1 VNSHDADDAGR
12 PLGGA
17 RRSGETFAMI
27 ELTRLGKQQDEKIVV
42 NADLIEFVERTPDT
56 LISTTT
62 GKKLLVKETVEEI
75 IEKVLVYRKRCL
87 PLS

>member
-1 VNSHDADDAGR
+1 
-12 PLGGA
+12 
-17 RRSGETFAMI
+17 MI

-75 IEKVLVYRKRCL
+75 IEQVLVYRKRCL

>member
-1 VNSHDADDAGR
+1 
-12 PLGGA
+12 
-17 RRSGETFAMI
+17 MI

-75 IEKVLVYRKRCL
+75 IEKVLVYRRRCL
-87 PLS
+87 PHS